1 MEGLVSHTA
10 AQGGGGGREDRDP
23 FLLCSHTEP
32 KKGREVERKRGPSQ
46 ERGRGVGPVSSWD
59 PVEHRLDRAV
69 GRTGHCPDPGLA
81 TP

>member
-10 AQGGGGGREDRDP
+10 AQGGGGREDRDP

-59 PVEHRLDRAV
+59 PVEHRQDRAA
-69 GRTGHCPDPGLA
+69 GKTGHCPDPGLA